1 MKTGD
6 LVRFKSFAKTPFK
19 YDLYIVKNVK
29 KFGMSKHV
37 SLYGLPD
44 NQVFKIEQ
52 LEVLSESR

>member
-1 MKTGD
+1 VKTGD

-19 YDLYIVKNVK
+19 HDLYIVKNVK
-29 KFGMSKHV
+29 KFGMSALV
-37 SLYGLPD
+37 SLYGLPN